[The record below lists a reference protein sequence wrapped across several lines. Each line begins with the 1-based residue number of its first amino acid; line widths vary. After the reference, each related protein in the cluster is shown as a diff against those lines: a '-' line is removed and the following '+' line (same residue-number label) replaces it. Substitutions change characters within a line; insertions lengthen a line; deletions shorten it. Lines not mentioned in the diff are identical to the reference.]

1 MVGLPEYLG
10 KAGKADSQKLMVQAR
25 CVNMEKENRYW
36 EEEEKK
42 KCDLCNEA
50 PRTIKHLVRDE
61 GRGRGRGSG

>member
-36 EEEEKK
+36 EEEVVSDRKDEKVVRWLEMVRK
-42 KCDLCNEA
+42 KRE
-50 PRTIKHLVRDE
+50 LVRE
-61 GRGRGRGSG
+61 R